1 MSHQYYPH
9 LGKGKL
15 RHREAKWHVQTANKW
30 QTQDSNVDSL
40 APETML
46 LTLILDETD
55 EDKWSGGGLD

>member
-46 LTLILDETD
+46 LT
-55 EDKWSGGGLD
+55 